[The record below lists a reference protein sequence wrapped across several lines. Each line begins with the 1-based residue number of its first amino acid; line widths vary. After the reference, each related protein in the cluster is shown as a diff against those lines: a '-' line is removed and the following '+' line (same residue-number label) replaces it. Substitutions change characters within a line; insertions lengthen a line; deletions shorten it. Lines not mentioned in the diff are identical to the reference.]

1 MIGSASTWIFRQCYW
16 NGSQRSRH
24 YEQQQQHKMKEEN
37 YGKMCVDDKGCMMI
51 IIKIVIEWL
60 LFLRLAEHGHR
71 FCVTWRAGRM
81 ALSIRLKVTGRT
93 PRIQS
98 LTDIFFTITFP
109 FLFVIKKKKS
119 SGFSLSS
126 LTSPP
131 ASPFEHPYWQWSLL
145 VKVRK
150 VSFRVIFYTPHTPL
164 TLPLHSSDTYKYIYI
179 VCSIHIVK
187 SMYFRKVLPQL

>member
-109 FLFVIKKKKS
+109 FLFVIKKKKALAFRCHRWRHRQLAHS
-119 SGFSLSS
+119 NIPIDSGVFWWKFEKFRFGLFSIHLTPRS
-126 LTSPP
+126 L
-131 ASPFEHPYWQWSLL
+131 FHFIHPT
-145 VKVRK
+145 R
-150 VSFRVIFYTPHTPL
+150 IN
-164 TLPLHSSDTYKYIYI
+164 IYI
-179 VCSIHIVK
+179 LCAAFI
-187 SMYFRKVLPQL
+187 L